1 MPRYIKITPVGVQRE
16 RIYIMKKVVVAVLC
30 VAMLALTACGMFG
43 CKVSGCDLEAYKS
56 GYCEVH
62 YAAKALET
70 MFG

>member
-1 MPRYIKITPVGVQRE
+1 
-16 RIYIMKKVVVAVLC
+16 MKKIVVAVLC